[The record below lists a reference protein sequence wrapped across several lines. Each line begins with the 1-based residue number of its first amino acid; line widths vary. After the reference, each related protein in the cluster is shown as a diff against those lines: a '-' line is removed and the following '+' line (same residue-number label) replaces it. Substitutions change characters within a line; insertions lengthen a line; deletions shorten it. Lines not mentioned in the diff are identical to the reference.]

1 MRNRAPLGM
10 LAVLLSLPL
19 SAQEFSTE
27 AEPAANAQPLANPKS
42 AASAELALDPEPV
55 MGAGR
60 AGKSEPAAEA
70 EALRAQRRALSRE
83 LRAIMEAHRDR
94 SPAEQS
100 AALQAWREANRA
112 RSEELRQR
120 ERALAEKR
128 ERPALTPAQIEARFE
143 RPAPAGLEGDELA
156 LWHKRQ
162 ALAKSRFALT
172 QSQREQTPPQRQAS
186 LEQWRQE
193 NQALIT
199 QLEALRASVAAQR
212 VARPLPP
219 VSPPRIPAGAS
230 AEQRAELETRHAVRV
245 LQRERSEL
253 LRSLR
258 EAPPEARAEALRQW
272 EATKG
277 LQLEAKRRQLSTR
290 PVHSSSPGEAP
301 RSPSP

>member
-1 MRNRAPLGM
+1 M

-27 AEPAANAQPLANPKS
+27 AEPAANEQPLANPKS
-42 AASAELALDPEPV
+42 AANAELALDPEPV

-60 AGKSEPAAEA
+60 VGKSEPEAEPEAEPAAEA
-70 EALRAQRRALSRE
+70 LQAQRRALSRE

-172 QSQREQTPPQRQAS
+172 QSQREQT
-186 LEQWRQE
+186 
-193 NQALIT
+193 
-199 QLEALRASVAAQR
+199 
-212 VARPLPP
+212 
-219 VSPPRIPAGAS
+219 
-230 AEQRAELETRHAVRV
+230 
-245 LQRERSEL
+245 
-253 LRSLR
+253 
-258 EAPPEARAEALRQW
+258 
-272 EATKG
+272 
-277 LQLEAKRRQLSTR
+277 
-290 PVHSSSPGEAP
+290 
-301 RSPSP
+301 